1 MKCFYTKLPQNW
13 THPARFRTATVG
25 LSFFKDL
32 IYIPKIQLTT
42 EKKGQGMAKA
52 KSKNP
57 VGRPKFEVTP
67 KVLQEVEEMAGRGL
81 TVSQIA
87 SCLGISPSTFYLK
100 QATLS
105 EFSDTIKKGQAIGL
119 SKVTNKLFENAAVK
133 GDNVAIIYYLN
144 NRDKDNW
151 SNKHEVA
158 TTVEQKYVID
168 ITRISDD
175 QLSAIAAVFKQ
186 SNAGAG
192 HGREIPQIIEGVYE
206 SSLADD

>member
-1 MKCFYTKLPQNW
+1 MPVTSSSNW

-67 KVLQEVEEMAGRGL
+67 EVLHEVEEMAGRGL
-81 TVSQIA
+81 TVNQIA

-100 QATLS
+100 QAKFS
-105 EFSDTIKKGQAIGL
+105 EFSDTIKKGQAIGI

-144 NRDKDNW
+144 NRDKENW

-158 TTVEQKYVID
+158 TTVEQKHVID

-175 QLSAIAAVFKQ
+175 QLSAIAAAFKHVDTGEG
-186 SNAGAG
+186 S
-192 HGREIPQIIEGVYE
+192 GRKVPQIIEGVYE
-206 SSLADD
+206 GRMADD

>member
-1 MKCFYTKLPQNW
+1 MTSSSNW

-57 VGRPKFEVTP
+57 VGRPRFKITPEVI
-67 KVLQEVEEMAGRGL
+67 KEVEEMAGRGL

-100 QATLS
+100 QAEFS
-105 EFSDTIKKGQAIGL
+105 EFSDTIKRGQARGIDA
-119 SKVTNKLFENAAVK
+119 VTNALFENATVDRNVPSIIFFLKNCAGWVVK
-133 GDNVAIIYYLN
+133 QEIAATVDQNHIIDL
-144 NRDKDNW
+144 
-151 SNKHEVA
+151 
-158 TTVEQKYVID
+158 
-168 ITRISDD
+168 TRIPDD
-175 QLSAIAAVFKQ
+175 QLDAIEAAFSRIEDRTGQ
-186 SNAGAG
+186 
-192 HGREIPQIIEGVYE
+192 GREVPQIIEGIYE
-206 SSLADD
+206 GSLADD

>member
-1 MKCFYTKLPQNW
+1 M
-13 THPARFRTATVG
+13 G

-57 VGRPKFEVTP
+57 MGRPRFEVTP
-67 KVLQEVEEMAGRGL
+67 EVLHEVEEMAGRGL
-81 TVSQIA
+81 TVNQIA
-87 SCLGISPSTFYLK
+87 SCLGISPATIYNR
-100 QATLS
+100 QAENL
-105 EFSDTIKKGQAIGL
+105 EFLETIKKGKAIGL

-144 NRDKDNW
+144 NRDKENW
-151 SNKHEVA
+151 SNKSEVA
-158 TTVEQKYVID
+158 TTVEQKHVID

-175 QLSAIAAVFKQ
+175 QLSAIAAAFKHVDTGE
-186 SNAGAG
+186 SS
-192 HGREIPQIIEGVYE
+192 GRKVPEIIEGVYE
-206 SSLADD
+206 SSMADD